1 MKSMEAGQKTHSESQ
16 TMELNEVNGSWA
28 EGTLGEPVDGT
39 ECSQAGQKANSESQT
54 MELNEVNGSGAE
66 GTLGEPDDGTE

>member
-1 MKSMEAGQKTHSESQ
+1 MKSMEAGQKAYSESQTMELNEVNGSGAEDKMKSIEAGQKTHSESQ

-39 ECSQAGQKANSESQT
+39 E
-54 MELNEVNGSGAE
+54 
-66 GTLGEPDDGTE
+66 